1 MKIPQ
6 LFIKVGNNKFTPISY
21 PVKGKAVYFWDEAAK
36 SIVPAKDRLQME
48 VIHGHYYFILKSP
61 TS

>member
-6 LFIKVGNNKFTPISY
+6 LFIKVGNNKFTPISH
-21 PVKGKAVYFWDEAAK
+21 PVKGKAVYFWDEATK
-36 SIVPAKDRLQME
+36 SIVPAKDRLQRE
-48 VIHGHYYFILKSP
+48 VIQGHYYFILKSS